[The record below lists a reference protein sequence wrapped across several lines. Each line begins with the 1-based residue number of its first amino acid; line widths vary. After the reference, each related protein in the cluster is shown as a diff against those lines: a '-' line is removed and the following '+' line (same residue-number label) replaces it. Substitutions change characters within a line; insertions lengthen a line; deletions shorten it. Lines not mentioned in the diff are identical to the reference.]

1 MADAKP
7 EADANESRPRGAA
20 EVSEAEARRVAEAAR
35 EKEWGGATFLRDLY
49 LGDLRL
55 ELVHP
60 YPDPEDFISD
70 RARAW
75 IEEFRTF
82 LRDEVDGDRI
92 DREGKIYP
100 EVIERLK
107 EMGAFG
113 IKIPTEYGGLGFNQT
128 EYCRIMQALG
138 SWDGNLVALLSAHQ
152 SIGVPQ
158 PLKLFGT
165 EAQKKR
171 YFPRIARGA
180 ISAFA
185 LTEDEVGSDP
195 ARLETSAIP
204 TEDGEAFILNGEK
217 LWATNGTVADLF
229 VVMARDPETK
239 KISAFIV
246 ETEWPGVE
254 IVRRC
259 HFMGLRALENGIVR
273 FTRVRVPRENLLWK
287 EGRGLKLALIT
298 LNTGRLTIPAAA
310 AGTAKICVEICR
322 KWASERRQWGAP
334 IGKHEAVAHYIADM
348 AADAFALEAISELT
362 SMMADSGEFDIR
374 LEAALAKLYNTEAGW
389 RIVDDTVQV
398 RGGRGFETADSLEA
412 RGEPP
417 VPVERMLRDFRINR
431 IFEGSSE
438 IMRLFIAREAVDKH
452 LEVAGELVEGDL
464 SAWEKVKELP
474 KVGAFYAGWYPSRWL
489 GWGRWPKHGEY
500 GALAG
505 HIRYVERASRKLARE
520 LFHKMVRHGPRLQR
534 RQGLLFRA
542 VDIGA
547 ELFAIVATV
556 GRAEMMRRTGK
567 PGAEEAETLA
577 DVFCKNAR
585 RRADVLFDGLDSNDD
600 EDRYRLA
607 QRVLAGDYRWLEGGT
622 VGLPWSAEEL
632 APRYEAPVGPGPAAR
647 TEGFEPEPEPARR
660 ATTG

>member
-1 MADAKP
+1 MAETNSK
-7 EADANESRPRGAA
+7 RPTGAA

-55 ELVHP
+55 DLVHP
-60 YPDPEDFISD
+60 YPDPDDFVSD
-70 RARAW
+70 RAREW
-75 IEEFRTF
+75 IEEFRVF
-82 LRDEVDGDRI
+82 LRDEVDADRI

-100 EVIERLK
+100 EVVARLR

-128 EYCRIMQALG
+128 EYCRIMQVLG

-165 EAQKKR
+165 EEQKKR
-171 YFPRIARGA
+171 YLPRIARGA
-180 ISAFA
+180 ITAFA
-185 LTEDEVGSDP
+185 LTENEVGSDP
-195 ARLETSAIP
+195 ARLQTTAVP

-217 LWATNGTVADLF
+217 LWATNGTVAELF

-246 ETEWPGVE
+246 DVDWPGVE
-254 IVRRC
+254 VVRRC
-259 HFMGLRALENGIVR
+259 HFMGLRALENGIIR
-273 FTRVRVPRENLLWK
+273 FTDVRVPREDLLWK

-310 AGTAKICVEICR
+310 AGTAKGCVEICR
-322 KWASERRQWGAP
+322 KWASERIQWGAP
-334 IGKHEAVAHYIADM
+334 VGKHEAVAHYIADM

-362 SMMADSGEFDIR
+362 SMMADSGDFDIR
-374 LEAALAKLYNTEAGW
+374 LEAALAKLYNTEVGW
-389 RIVDDTVQV
+389 RIVDDALQV
-398 RGGRGFETADSLEA
+398 RGGRGYETADSLAA
-412 RGEPP
+412 RGEAP
-417 VPVERMLRDFRINR
+417 VPAERIVRDFRINR

-452 LEVAGELVEGDL
+452 LQVAGELVEGDL
-464 SAWEKVKELP
+464 SAWEKLKELP

-500 GALAG
+500 GPLAG
-505 HIRYVERASRKLARE
+505 HIRYVERTCRKLARE
-520 LFHKMVRHGPRLQR
+520 LFHKMVRHGPGLQR

-542 VDIGA
+542 VDVGA
-547 ELFAIVATV
+547 ELFAMVAV
-556 GRAEMMRRTGK
+556 IGRAEMMRRTGK
-567 PGAEEAETLA
+567 TGAEEAQGLA
-577 DVFCKNAR
+577 DVFCKSAR
-585 RRADVLFDGLDSNDD
+585 RRVETMFDGMSSNDD
-600 EDRYRLA
+600 ADRYRLA
-607 QRVLAGDYRWLEGGT
+607 QRVLAGDYLWLESGI
-622 VGLPWSAEEL
+622 VGLPFEAEDL
-632 APRYEAPVGPGPAAR
+632 APHFETPVETGPAAR
-647 TEGFEPEPEPARR
+647 TEGFEREPSR
-660 ATTG
+660 ASPGAAG